1 MQDVHDALL
10 NSSRELKDMHVENIR
25 RGVIG
30 LAGAV
35 LLALYVAG
43 QATQATPREQGAAVA
58 PEGDI
63 EEGKEF
69 FMTYGCY
76 ACHGIEGQ
84 GGFGG
89 PKIGPVPM
97 AFPAFVRYVRTPQG
111 SMPPYTETLLP
122 DEQDLADIHAYLRA
136 RPGPA
141 PLSVL
146 PPP

>member
-1 MQDVHDALL
+1 
-10 NSSRELKDMHVENIR
+10 MHARNIR
-25 RGVIG
+25 HGLIG
-30 LAGAV
+30 AAGAALFV
-35 LLALYVAG
+35 LGIAG
-43 QATQATPREQGAAVA
+43 QPTRAGEQELASA

-63 EEGKEF
+63 EQGKEL
-69 FMTYGCY
+69 FMTIGCY

-89 PKIGPVPM
+89 PKLGPDPM
-97 AFPAFVRYVRTPQG
+97 AFPAFVRYVRAPVGT
-111 SMPPYTETLLP
+111 MPPYTETLLP

-136 RPGPA
+136 RSGPA

>member
-1 MQDVHDALL
+1 MNAPHGVISVAGAALL
-10 NSSRELKDMHVENIR
+10 VL
-25 RGVIG
+25 G
-30 LAGAV
+30 L
-35 LLALYVAG
+35 AG
-43 QATQATPREQGAAVA
+43 QATQAQESASA
-58 PEGDI
+58 PAGDI
-63 EEGKEF
+63 EQGKEL
-69 FMTYGCY
+69 FMTIGCY

-89 PKIGPVPM
+89 PKLGPEPI
-97 AFPAFVRYVRTPQG
+97 AFPAFVRYVRAPGG

>member
-1 MQDVHDALL
+1 
-10 NSSRELKDMHVENIR
+10 MHIKNFR

-30 LAGAV
+30 AASAV
-35 LLALYVAG
+35 LLAFGAADQV
-43 QATQATPREQGAAVA
+43 TQATPAEQGAAAA

-63 EEGKEF
+63 EEGKGF
-69 FMTYGCY
+69 FMNYGCY

-84 GGFGG
+84 GGFAG
-89 PKIGPVPM
+89 PKLGPDPM
-97 AFPAFVRYVRTPQG
+97 AFPAFVRYVRAPRG
-111 SMPPYTETLLP
+111 SMPPYTERLLP

>member
-1 MQDVHDALL
+1 
-10 NSSRELKDMHVENIR
+10 MHARNIR
-25 RGVIG
+25 HGVIG
-30 LAGAV
+30 TAGAV
-35 LLALYVAG
+35 LLVLGVAG
-43 QATQATPREQGAAVA
+43 PPTQAMPREQASASA

-63 EEGKEF
+63 EQGKEL
-69 FMTYGCY
+69 FMTIGCY

-89 PKIGPVPM
+89 PKLGPDPM
-97 AFPAFVRYVRTPQG
+97 AFPAFVRYVRAPGGT
-111 SMPPYTETLLP
+111 MPPYTEKLLS

-136 RPGPA
+136 RSGPA

>member
-1 MQDVHDALL
+1 MNAPH
-10 NSSRELKDMHVENIR
+10 
-25 RGVIG
+25 GVIAVAGAAVLVLG
-30 LAGAV
+30 LAG
-35 LLALYVAG
+35 
-43 QATQATPREQGAAVA
+43 QGIRAA
-58 PEGDI
+58 PEQASTAAPQGDI
-63 EEGKEF
+63 ERGKTR
-69 FMTYGCY
+69 FMTIGCY

-89 PKIGPVPM
+89 PKLGPDPM
-97 AFPAFVRYVRTPQG
+97 AFPAFVRYVRAPTG

>member
-1 MQDVHDALL
+1 MHDRNIRHDVVAVAGAALL
-10 NSSRELKDMHVENIR
+10 VL
-25 RGVIG
+25 G
-30 LAGAV
+30 LV
-35 LLALYVAG
+35 S
-43 QATQATPREQGAAVA
+43 QPTQAGEQESASV

-63 EEGKEF
+63 EQGKEL
-69 FMTYGCY
+69 FMTIGCY

-89 PKIGPVPM
+89 PKLGPDPM
-97 AFPAFVRYVRTPQG
+97 AFPAFVRYVRAPVGT
-111 SMPPYTETLLP
+111 MPPYTETLLP

-136 RPGPA
+136 RSGPA

>member
-1 MQDVHDALL
+1 MQAQ
-10 NSSRELKDMHVENIR
+10 E
-25 RGVIG
+25 
-30 LAGAV
+30 
-35 LLALYVAG
+35 
-43 QATQATPREQGAAVA
+43 AASA

-63 EEGKEF
+63 EQGKEL
-69 FMTYGCY
+69 FMTIGCY

-89 PKIGPVPM
+89 PKLGPDPM
-97 AFPAFVRYVRTPQG
+97 AFPAFVRYVRAPGG

-122 DEQDLADIHAYLRA
+122 DEQNLADIHAYLRA

>member
-1 MQDVHDALL
+1 MHIRDVP
-10 NSSRELKDMHVENIR
+10 

-30 LAGAV
+30 AACALLLV
-35 LLALYVAG
+35 LGVAG
-43 QATQATPREQGAAVA
+43 QGVRAMATGQESVSA
-58 PEGDI
+58 PAGDI
-63 EEGKEF
+63 EQGKERF
-69 FMTYGCY
+69 IAIGCY

-89 PKIGPVPM
+89 PKLGPDPM
-97 AFPAFVRYVRTPQG
+97 AFPAFVRYVRAPTG

>member
-1 MQDVHDALL
+1 MY
-10 NSSRELKDMHVENIR
+10 IR
-25 RGVIG
+25 AVPRGVIG
-30 LAGAV
+30 AACAV
-35 LLALYVAG
+35 LLVLGLAG
-43 QATQATPREQGAAVA
+43 QGIRAMQAQEAASA

-63 EEGKEF
+63 EQGKEL
-69 FMTYGCY
+69 FMTIGCY

-89 PKIGPVPM
+89 PKLGPDPM
-97 AFPAFVRYVRTPQG
+97 AFPAFVRYVRAPGGT
-111 SMPPYTETLLP
+111 MPPYTEKLLP

-136 RPGPA
+136 RSGPA

>member
-1 MQDVHDALL
+1 MHDRNIRHDVVAVAGAALL
-10 NSSRELKDMHVENIR
+10 VL
-25 RGVIG
+25 G
-30 LAGAV
+30 LAS
-35 LLALYVAG
+35 
-43 QATQATPREQGAAVA
+43 QPTQAGEQESASA

-63 EEGKEF
+63 EQGKEI
-69 FMTYGCY
+69 FMTIGCY

-89 PKIGPVPM
+89 PKLGPDPM
-97 AFPAFVRYVRTPQG
+97 AFPAFLRYVRAPVGT
-111 SMPPYTETLLP
+111 MPPYTETLLP

-136 RPGPA
+136 RSGPA